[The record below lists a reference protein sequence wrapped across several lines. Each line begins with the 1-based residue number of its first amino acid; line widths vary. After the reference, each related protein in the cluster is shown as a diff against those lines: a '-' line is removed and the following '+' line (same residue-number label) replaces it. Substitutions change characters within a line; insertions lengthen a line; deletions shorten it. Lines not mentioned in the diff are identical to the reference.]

1 VIILD
6 YKNLLSLGVSIYNSD
21 GTFKSLG
28 KVMEELNKVW
38 RKLTPYQQEFLRMTQ
53 PRLSKIP
60 FIRNINRRIE

>member
-28 KVMEELNKVW
+28 KVMEE
-38 RKLTPYQQEFLRMTQ
+38 
-53 PRLSKIP
+53 
-60 FIRNINRRIE
+60 